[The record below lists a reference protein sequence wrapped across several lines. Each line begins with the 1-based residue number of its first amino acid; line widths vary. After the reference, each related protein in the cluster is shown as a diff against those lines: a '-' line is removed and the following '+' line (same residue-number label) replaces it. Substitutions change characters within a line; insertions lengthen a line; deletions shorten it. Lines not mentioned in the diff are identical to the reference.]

1 MKVLLSYLL
10 IIANLSFAQQIYFS
24 KFGYDDLTLYGPT
37 PTTTLFLKVGWD
49 VDSSKSYLV
58 LKVEPSPVL
67 NFNNSF
73 ISIYIWDK
81 PVLTVKLPKTQ
92 GEILIPLGKFT
103 FASSEFLK
111 VGIKASLFISD
122 DRCKDIET
130 GGLWIKVLKDSY
142 VYIKRLQVKHPEIK
156 IYNYFSLPLDQ
167 TLIVLPSTLSTTEL
181 EGAVW
186 IYSLLKLK
194 FNVENISFQT
204 FSGIP
209 DTVKNLLSVALFD
222 KIPQVYRTNL
232 EGKFLK
238 SDGLIYIYT
247 GEINGIER
255 NILFVTGFSEE
266 GLRKAINVFLTS
278 DLLNT
283 AFDSFLLVRDARRL
297 EQKMPLSAPFRIS
310 FKELGFSSTE
320 VRGIGSLRSN
330 IFFSLSKLGFSPSS
344 ITVNISATHYPI
356 SESMGRAFVN
366 IFFNN
371 NLIESKKLGEDGK
384 LNYKFSVNRF
394 SLTKLNNL
402 SIEFVYYPSPEECR
416 NRVVNFFCQIDENNS
431 YIEVDDLFKPEYL
444 DFTYFPDMF
453 SEGETFCIVEPN
465 ISLLKLEALARIV
478 YLVNSELREIN
489 FYPKIITTNQVDGE
503 ILSNNIIAIV
513 DPNNGLI
520 DKLEGIVAHLKNR
533 FRVISEPT
541 GRVLYVLWDTSSVGI
556 AQVFYGRNKNA
567 FLLLTGLGVNRDS
580 LVWKTALALE
590 QRITTLKGNL
600 GIVDLT
606 GKEYFF
612 RVSPGALKVR
622 YPGEKT
628 FLDYFREYKVF
639 VIIALWFLFLSLVIY
654 IFFRGKAH
662 AGKVMQK

>member
-1 MKVLLSYLL
+1 MIV
-10 IIANLSFAQQIYFS
+10 ANLSFAQQIYFS
-24 KFGYDDLTLYGPT
+24 KFGYDDLVLYGPT
-37 PTTTLFLKVGWD
+37 PTTTLFLKVGRD
-49 VDSSKSYLV
+49 IDSSKSYLV
-58 LKVEPSPVL
+58 LKVEASPVL
-67 NFNNSF
+67 NFNDSF

-81 PVLTVKLPKTQ
+81 PILTIRLPKTK
-92 GEILIPLGKFT
+92 GEIVIPLGKFT

-111 VGIKASLFISD
+111 VEIKASLSISE

-130 GGLWIKVLKDSY
+130 GGLWIKILKDSY
-142 VYIKRLQVKHPEIK
+142 AYIRRLPVEPREVK
-156 IYNYFSLPLDQ
+156 IYSYFNLPLDQ

-186 IYSLLKLK
+186 LYSFLKIK
-194 FNVENISFQT
+194 FNIENISFQI
-204 FSGIP
+204 FPGLSG
-209 DTVKNLLSVALFD
+209 TVKNLIGIALFD
-222 KIPQVYRTNL
+222 KIPQVYKVNL

-247 GEINGIER
+247 GRINGIEI
-255 NILFVTGFSEE
+255 NILFITGFSEE

-283 AFDSFLLVRDARRL
+283 AFEPFLLVREARRP

-310 FKELGFSSTE
+310 LKELGLSSTK
-320 VRGIGSLRSN
+320 VRGIGSLRHD
-330 IFFSLSKLGFSPSS
+330 IFFNLSKLGFSPSS
-344 ITVNISATHYPI
+344 ITVNISATHSPV

-371 NLIESKKLGEDGK
+371 NLIESKKLGEEGE
-384 LNYKFSVNRF
+384 LNYRFSVNRF

-402 SIEFVYYPSPEECR
+402 SIEFVYYPSAEECK

-431 YIEVDDLFKPEYL
+431 YIEVDDFFKPKFL
-444 DFTYFPDMF
+444 DFIYFPEMF
-453 SEGETFCIVEPN
+453 SDGETYCVIEPN
-465 ISLLKLEALARIV
+465 VSLLKLETLARLV
-478 YLVNSELREIN
+478 YLVNRELKEIN
-489 FYPKIITTNQVDGE
+489 FYPKIITTDRVDKKV
-503 ILSNNIIAIV
+503 LTNNIIAIV
-513 DPNNGLI
+513 DPGDVLI
-520 DKLEGIVAHLKNR
+520 DKLAGIVARFKNG

-556 AQVFYGRNKNA
+556 AQVFYGGSKNA
-567 FLLLTGLGVNRDS
+567 FLLLAELGVKRDS
-580 LVWKTALALE
+580 LVWKTVLALE
-590 QRITTLKGNL
+590 RRIMTLKGNL

-612 RVSPGALKVR
+612 QVSPGALKVK

-628 FLDYFREYKVF
+628 FLDYFREYKIY
-639 VIIALWFLFLSLVIY
+639 IIIVLWFLFLSLVVY

-662 AGKVMQK
+662 ASKAMQK